1 MTLLLPLLGT
11 SIATSPAF
19 RNPKKPEDFTDPFF
33 LGRFFTALIIGDLIP
48 VILTGF

>member
-11 SIATSPAF
+11 SIATAPAF
-19 RNPKKPEDFTDPFF
+19 RNPKKPEDFTAPFF
-33 LGRFFTALIIGDLIP
+33 LGRFFTILIIGDLIP